1 METGKLSANKTI
13 IMEVSATTTIISN
26 KYEVN
31 IEFKFTE
38 LDKHYVGNK
47 LWLEKPFKILEY
59 FHGYVN
65 IWAIMHNGQ
74 NAHLLIAHI
83 ANVEN
88 LSGKIF
94 DLAAEPYFAFRT
106 YLIPPMMKRSRRAST
121 LRINI
126 AEGDRKLKTVFGTLR
141 LSFEASKGQL
151 MKQTLMNGFSGLNN
165 HCNKGRHENSE
176 KSQETEKIKIIC
188 ENCTIMLEKSLLCSI
203 SDVFK
208 AMFQNPDN
216 VESRNGTVCLEDIDP
231 RTIEGFER
239 MLKSNIIKEEDLNV
253 GMLLFSD
260 RYNIQPIVQLCL
272 EHLRKNITKENF
284 VEIAKAS
291 DLINDKDLLQA
302 AANFITKNIGTFDD
316 DPDIRNFMRS
326 NTDCFSKVLETMMF
340 KK

>member
-1 METGKLSANKTI
+1 MEI
-13 IMEVSATTTIISN
+13 SATTTIISN

-126 AEGDRKLKTVFGTLR
+126 AEGERKLKTVFGTIR

-151 MKQTLMNGFSGLNN
+151 MKQTLVNGFSGLNN
-165 HCNKGRHENSE
+165 HYNKGRHE
-176 KSQETEKIKIIC
+176 KSQKTEKIKIIC
-188 ENCTIMLEKSLLCSI
+188 ENRTIMLEKSLLCSI

-216 VESRNGTVCLEDIDP
+216 VESRNGTVSLEDIDP

-253 GMLLFSD
+253 GMLLFAD
-260 RYNIQPIVQLCL
+260 RYNIKPIFELCSN
-272 EHLRKNITKENF
+272 HLMKNMTRENF
-284 VEIAKAS
+284 VEIAKVADMTNAS
-291 DLINDKDLLQA
+291 TLLKA
-302 AANFITKNIGTFDD
+302 VAEFICKNIGTFEE
-316 DPDIRNFMRS
+316 DPEIRNFMRS
-326 NTDCFSKVLETMMF
+326 NPECFAKVLETMMF
-340 KK
+340 RK